1 VPVRLIVGLGNPGG
15 EYERTRHNLGFRVV
29 DALAAEAGVPAWR
42 TRCRSMLGSAQISG
56 REVFLA
62 KPLTFMNLSGR
73 AVALLL
79 GELALEPADL
89 VVVFDDLNLPL
100 GKIRIRERGS
110 AGGHNGMESVLRA
123 VESHE
128 VARVRLGIGEETMAE
143 DKAGFVLSGFPADRE
158 AEVKEMVVR
167 GREAVQV
174 ILHSGVPHA
183 MSIFNAA

>member
-1 VPVRLIVGLGNPGG
+1 
-15 EYERTRHNLGFRVV
+15 
-29 DALAAEAGVPAWR
+29 
-42 TRCRSMLGSAQISG
+42 MLGSAQISG